1 MNNLI
6 IDAADDKILFK
17 IITDSKSYTTDY
29 SNNRENF
36 DKLVVLL
43 FNFLAINNIKIN
55 EVNNMFVNQGPGKF
69 SGIRASIAVAKAL
82 SLVNNL
88 TLYGFFNYQVVDKNY
103 NKIMDLFNKNL
114 LKKNLLKP
122 QYSS

>member
-6 IDAADDKILFK
+6 IDAAGDKILFK

-55 EVNNMFVNQGPGKF
+55 EVSNIFVNQGPGKF

-122 QYSS
+122 QY